1 MWILF
6 TNVPVRIL
14 KDNPRDERETGI
26 FSREYSVNIW
36 ELWRRREKGGKKP
49 TLSLSLHSQAKNH
62 TKPHYFRSGGLIRC
76 HVDVSEH
83 FWDTYTLLLIRNRD
97 QRAWGSRPVLSS
109 VFVYIEP
116 ERGRAAGPPH
126 NILNNISQ
134 VCGPH
139 LMPACSNWK
148 RLGM

>member
-1 MWILF
+1 MYLLGYW
-6 TNVPVRIL
+6 RITPGTSGKL
-14 KDNPRDERETGI
+14 
-26 FSREYSVNIW
+26 EYFPGSIVSIS
-36 ELWRRREKGGKKP
+36 ESCGGGGKGRKEAH
-49 TLSLSLHSQAKNH
+49 TLSLSTHQAKNH
-62 TKPHYFRSGGLIRC
+62 TKPHYFRSGGLIHC